1 MKIDMNLLKKLRDAT
16 LAPLKDCTEA
26 LKEAEGDLDKAHEI
40 LQKKWALQA
49 AKKADRETNEGVVK
63 ATNVNGKVVAV
74 KVACETDF
82 VAKNDLFVEMVNN
95 LIQAL
100 SKNATDAFDISGVEQ
115 SILEQCQE
123 NINQAIAKIGE
134 NMKLVDAL
142 VVAKNAYVYN
152 HPGDKISSII
162 FYTAQSDNA
171 ENTAKDVALQV
182 AAMSPRYCTFEEI
195 PVDQVN
201 QRKNDLIAEM
211 KKSWKPA
218 DIIEKIV
225 QGKLMKEFADDVL
238 LEQEFI
244 RDNSKKVKDVIEG
257 NISIEK
263 FVRIAI

>member
-1 MKIDMNLLKKLRDAT
+1 
-16 LAPLKDCTEA
+16 
-26 LKEAEGDLDKAHEI
+26 
-40 LQKKWALQA
+40 
-49 AKKADRETNEGVVK
+49 
-63 ATNVNGKVVAV
+63 VVAV

-211 KKSWKPA
+211 KKS
-218 DIIEKIV
+218 
-225 QGKLMKEFADDVL
+225 
-238 LEQEFI
+238 
-244 RDNSKKVKDVIEG
+244 
-257 NISIEK
+257 
-263 FVRIAI
+263 

>member
-1 MKIDMNLLKKLRDAT
+1 M
-16 LAPLKDCTEA
+16 
-26 LKEAEGDLDKAHEI
+26 
-40 LQKKWALQA
+40 
-49 AKKADRETNEGVVK
+49 
-63 ATNVNGKVVAV
+63 VAV

-211 KKSWKPA
+211 KKS
-218 DIIEKIV
+218 
-225 QGKLMKEFADDVL
+225 
-238 LEQEFI
+238 
-244 RDNSKKVKDVIEG
+244 
-257 NISIEK
+257 
-263 FVRIAI
+263 